1 MGIGFLGPT
10 KKYIGGGGREM
21 VLGSILDILEELH
34 LGRLGMLLDHKREKN
49 SNRQCFCKE
58 QCFHQ

>member
-21 VLGSILDILEELH
+21 VLGSILDVVEVLH
-34 LGRLGMLLDHKREKN
+34 LGQLGMILDHEEQEREK
-49 SNRQCFCKE
+49 
-58 QCFHQ
+58 